1 MRVLVVGD
9 RSDSETGFVGERLE
23 QLGATLVLSLRE
35 DFPLDGPIPDADAAD
50 LLLLLGSRHGVP
62 EAGREWVVERESA
75 LVRDTLD
82 RGVPVIGICYGA
94 QLAAHALGGQVKVAP
109 RSEIGWQYVESH
121 DPSLCPPGPW
131 VQYHWDRFVV
141 PEGTRSLGV
150 SEIGPAGFALESDDG
165 VLRLIGWQFH
175 PECSP
180 EMLRH
185 WVTDDAHVLPDEGI
199 DAEAFVAEALERE
212 PFSRAAAH
220 ALVDVTLDA
229 MALVPATA

>member
-1 MRVLVVGD
+1 MSR
-9 RSDSETGFVGERLE
+9 RSAR
-23 QLGATLVLSLRE
+23 
-35 DFPLDGPIPDADAAD
+35 P
-50 LLLLLGSRHGVP
+50 
-62 EAGREWVVERESA
+62 
-75 LVRDTLD
+75 
-82 RGVPVIGICYGA
+82 
-94 QLAAHALGGQVKVAP
+94 
-109 RSEIGWQYVESH
+109 
-121 DPSLCPPGPW
+121 
-131 VQYHWDRFVV
+131 
-141 PEGTRSLGV
+141 
-150 SEIGPAGFALESDDG
+150 GFALESDDG